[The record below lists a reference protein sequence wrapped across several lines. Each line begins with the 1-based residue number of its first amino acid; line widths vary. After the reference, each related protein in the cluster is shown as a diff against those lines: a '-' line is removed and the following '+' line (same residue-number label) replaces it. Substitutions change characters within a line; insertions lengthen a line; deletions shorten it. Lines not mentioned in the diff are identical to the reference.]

1 MKDTYGLVGFPLEH
15 SFSQRYFSEKFEAQK
30 INANYQNFELDTIM
44 QFPSLFQKGM
54 HLKGL
59 NVTIPYKES
68 ILPFLDELDEDAKI
82 IGAVNCIRF
91 TENKLIGHNTDH
103 QGFRLS
109 IEPLIQQYHRKALI
123 FGSGGSSK
131 SVEFAL
137 RKMGIDYKIVS
148 RNYTLENTI
157 HYNDISGSILNEY
170 KILINCTPLGMFPNI
185 DSCLPIDF
193 DWISAEHLFFDLV
206 YNPIES
212 VFLRRGREKGATTKN
227 GYEMLTIQADES
239 WKIWNL

>member
-1 MKDTYGLVGFPLEH
+1 MKDTYGLVGFPLTH
-15 SFSQRYFSEKFEAQK
+15 SFSQRYFSEKFETQK
-30 INANYQNFELDTIM
+30 IEASYQNFELDTIM

-54 HLKGL
+54 YLKGL

-68 ILPFLDELDEDAKI
+68 ILPFLDVLDEDAKI

-91 TENKLIGHNTDH
+91 HQNKLIGYNTDH
-103 QGFRLS
+103 EGFRIS
-109 IEPLIQQYHRKALI
+109 IAPLIKPYHKKALI

-137 RKMGIDYKIVS
+137 HKMGIDYKVIS

-157 HYNDISGSILNEY
+157 HYNDIDGDILSEY

-185 DSCLPIDF
+185 DTCLPIDF
-193 DWISAEHLFFDLV
+193 DLISVEHLLFDLV
-206 YNPIES
+206 YNPTETI
-212 VFLRRGREKGATTKN
+212 FLQRGREKGAMTRN